1 MTRDTVQLSGGN
13 SLKQT
18 MVQGFRA
25 MSGKDVPNFTILFL
39 DPTRNKL
46 KGDFMNVVVPYVEI
60 GRSSKCAIR
69 YGEDYPTVSRVH
81 AALQSI
87 NGQVVIKHLGTNP
100 TLVNGQPVQDSMV
113 LNNGDEVQLSY
124 EGPRIRINTSA
135 VKTSTMKFTQRMAL
149 YTSQALVPY
158 KKALAILGSLLILA
172 VAGFG
177 YANWQQKQT
186 IDLQGMTIEEQQSR
200 IADLD
205 SKQNMNDQKANQLR
219 GQLASN
225 RQYTAQQRSEM
236 EAELRRLEED
246 NRMIASELQMLAA
259 NAEAEKSKMS
269 GAQFLKDHEG
279 DIYFVFATEMTIIPP
294 GGQPQVVTEG
304 LWTGTGFITSEGNF
318 VTARHVIKP
327 WKYNDPSDP
336 NVLDYNA
343 FEMSGGQIV
352 VKFKAY
358 SPSGDK
364 FDFTSNEMKSSDAK
378 DEAFDNNGKAVKISQ
393 TSETDWAY
401 MPINDRRGSLVPDRK
416 LASQLNPG
424 DVVHVAGYQYSY
436 YTQDLEKG
444 ISPNYSSTQVAQSGL
459 RQGVIQTSN
468 RGFGQG
474 SSGAPAIVEV
484 DGEFKLVGIA
494 VAGVGS
500 EQGLIVPI
508 GNLR

>member
-225 RQYTAQQRSEM
+225 RQYTAQQRAEM

-246 NRMIASELQMLAA
+246 NRMIASELQMLAS
-259 NAEAEKSKMS
+259 NAEAEKNKIS
-269 GAQFLKDHEG
+269 GADFLKANEQ
-279 DIYFVFATEMTIIPP
+279 DIYFIYATEMTTIPAGGGAPIIR
-294 GGQPQVVTEG
+294 TEG
-304 LWTGTGFITSEGNF
+304 LWAGTGFITSEGDF
-318 VTARHVIKP
+318 VTARHVIMP
-327 WKYNDPSDP
+327 WRYNDDE
-336 NVLDYNA
+336 LLIYNQHETA
-343 FEMSGGQIV
+343 GAKIE
-352 VKFKAY
+352 VKFRAI

-364 FDFTSNEMKSSDAK
+364 FEFTSNEMKSSDAK
-378 DEAFDNNGKAVKISQ
+378 DEKFDYEGHPVKVSMN
-393 TSETDWAY
+393 SETDWAY
-401 MPINDRRGSLVPDRK
+401 MHINDRHGSFVADRK
-416 LASQLNPG
+416 LSSQLNPG
-424 DVVHVAGYQYSY
+424 DIVHVAGYQYAY
-436 YTQDLEKG
+436 YTQDVEKG